1 MRRDNAAPCMS
12 LRSTGMAL
20 SVLAEIQQ
28 MLQALA
34 DTGQTG
40 AIDLRSLPLSD
51 ADRSQLQELLGR
63 GEVRAELD
71 LAGRSEVWETAY
83 PGAWWIRHLGAGDRV
98 ASEEIAV
105 CPAPEILNAH
115 PDDVRAAAR
124 RLRLD
129 LERHS
134 EQPME
139 NEHV

>member
-105 CPAPEILNAH
+105 CPAPEILSAH